1 MLVSLR
7 TRQVGLYCKVI
18 LCLLSFV
25 LFPVKAAINDY
36 VVKQWNIQNG
46 LPSQSLSSLVQDN
59 DGYIWIGTQFGLS
72 RFDGS
77 TFTNFNTQNVDFLP
91 SNGINKLLLDSNGFI
106 WIGTRNGLVRLNP
119 RSFETVPFRING
131 PVKDILEDERGRIW
145 VAANGLFILT
155 EPQINRQDPN
165 ALSDVPTLNSINQ
178 IVGSVSKIAWS
189 PKGIWLVN
197 ERHLLRLSDSTSAP
211 SDALRL
217 ELSAK
222 VSLPDRLAQT
232 IIHDLSWIEG
242 NLLLASEL
250 GAYFLDIDDELRPYQ
265 FPVGGNAA
273 VYKFVSDPD
282 GGLWISTYGRLLYR
296 DSDRQ
301 WQWVEPVQL
310 DQSIWFSDIFRDHDG
325 NVWFASFSEGL
336 WLAHAGKVERHASVA
351 AEAQAVMAITQGP
364 DGRLWIAGSNG
375 LGYLDKDENYVEE
388 IPQEVLKRSSIHD
401 LEFVGDRLYLGTD
414 RGVML
419 YENKQLSTLGYR
431 ELRQNPVFSISPS
444 NKGGLWLGTGR
455 GLYRLDYSGITPFT
469 YNAFLGSKFITYVID
484 YPRYGFIGTNKGA
497 YRYNDRG
504 IEKIGGQT
512 TLDNAYVT
520 SVLHIDGVA
529 TLVGSL
535 NDGLFYKSE
544 NGEWAQLDAS
554 QGLPYGSIFSLHYD
568 KSINRI
574 WVSTMKGLYRMPLD
588 QFTGPIV
595 NLQIEQVISSFDK
608 QLDGRPS
615 QCCSGIG
622 HDSVVETQTAFWYPS
637 LQGVVEIPKNVKL
650 FGKDNLNVQMESI
663 ETPDRTLFSDVLRES
678 ITLKTS
684 ERDITLRYTAI
695 DYYAPNSIEFRY
707 RLSGLDTDWRKVQSR
722 REAIYTNLS
731 PGEYLFT
738 LEVKRQGQDWR
749 NAVQR
754 TLLIKVPRRFDETVY
769 FRLLITSGFIF
780 LFYLVFWVFRTQ
792 ERRKQQALENL
803 VAERTTELRKANEKL
818 NQVNTQLKLVS
829 HTDELT
835 GLRSRRFL
843 FDQLPKDVEHYQRN
857 AHSLQQQDKSLVLM
871 ILNIDKF
878 SKIND
883 AYGTIGGDSCLQQLA
898 TLLNTRTQGSDYVAR
913 WSGDEFL
920 LLLRDFKRPAI
931 QQYVSELCKAIADHE
946 FSLPNGQQ
954 IKLTVSLGWSFYPL
968 PLLGGQVIGWE
979 SSVNLADIALHQVK
993 RRGGDGAATIIFD
1006 NQLDA
1011 FEFEQSI
1018 NIDEQLQSLQ
1028 SNGLAEV
1035 QVWMR

>member
-1 MLVSLR
+1 MSLIFRVSL
-7 TRQVGLYCKVI
+7 
-18 LCLLSFV
+18 LLSMLIVSVFGV
-25 LFPVKAAINDY
+25 VSTAHAAINDY

-46 LPSQSLSSLVQDN
+46 LPSQSISSVVQDRE
-59 DGYIWIGTQFGLS
+59 GYIWIGTQFGLS

-77 TFTNFNTQNVDFLP
+77 EFTNFNTQNVDFLS
-91 SNGINKLLLDSNGFI
+91 SNGINKLLLDKKGYL
-106 WIGTRNGLVRLNP
+106 WVGTRSGLVRLDTGSLESVQFKLN
-119 RSFETVPFRING
+119 SA
-131 PVKDILEDERGRIW
+131 VKDILEDDKGRIW
-145 VAANGLFILT
+145 VAANGLYLVT
-155 EPQINRQDPN
+155 EPQPTRFGEQN
-165 ALSDVPTLNSINQ
+165 APSVPTLNAINQ

-189 PKGIWLVN
+189 PKGLWLVN
-197 ERHLLRLSDSTSAP
+197 ERHLLRLSDSQSITSE
-211 SDALRL
+211 ALRL

-232 IIHDLSWIEG
+232 LVHDLTWTEG
-242 NLLLASEL
+242 NLLLGSEL
-250 GAYFLDIDDELRPYQ
+250 GAYFLDIDEELRPYQ
-265 FPVGGNAA
+265 LPVGANVA

-296 DSDRQ
+296 DNDSN
-301 WQWVEPVQL
+301 WQWVEPIQL
-310 DQSIWFSDIFRDHDG
+310 DQSIWFSDIYRDRNG

-336 WLAHAGKVERHASVA
+336 WLAHAGKVERHASVSG
-351 AEAQAVMAITQGP
+351 EAQAVTAITQGP
-364 DGRLWIAGSNG
+364 DGRIWIAGSSG
-375 LGYLDKDENYVEE
+375 LGYLNKEEKYSVE
-388 IPQEVLKRSSIHD
+388 VSLNTLKRSSIHD
-401 LEFVGDRLYLGTD
+401 LEFAGNKLYLGTD
-414 RGVML
+414 RGLMI
-419 YENKQLSTLGYR
+419 YENNALTSVGFR

-455 GLYRLDYSGITPFT
+455 GLYRLDYSGLTPFT
-469 YNAFLGSKFITYVID
+469 YNAFLGSKFISYIID
-484 YPRYGFIGTNKGA
+484 YPRYGYIGTNKGA
-497 YRYNDRG
+497 YRYNERG

-520 SVLHIDGVA
+520 SIVHIDGIA

-544 NGEWAQLDAS
+544 NGDWLQLDAA
-554 QGLPYGSIFSLHYD
+554 QGLPYGSIFSLYYD

-574 WVSTMKGLYRMPLD
+574 WVSTMKGVYRMPIE
-588 QFTGPIV
+588 QFTAEIA
-595 NLQIEQVISSFDK
+595 NLQVEQVISAFDR

-622 HDSVVETQTAFWYPS
+622 HDAVVETQHAFWYPS

-650 FGKDNLNVQMESI
+650 FGKDKLNVQIELMQTPERKLYSNALSESV
-663 ETPDRTLFSDVLRES
+663 TLGP
-678 ITLKTS
+678 S
-684 ERDITLRYTAI
+684 ERDMTIRYTAI
-695 DYYAPNSIEFRY
+695 DYYAPNSLEFRY
-707 RLSGLDTDWRKVQSR
+707 RLSGLDSDWRKVQSR

-731 PGEYLFT
+731 PGEYVFT
-738 LEVKRQGQDWR
+738 LEVKRQGQEWQ
-749 NAVQR
+749 NAVQKKV
-754 TLLIKVPRRFDETVY
+754 LIKVPRRFDETVY
-769 FRLLITSGFIF
+769 FRLLITSGFIL

-857 AHSLQQQDKSLVLM
+857 AQSLQSQDKSLVLM

-883 AYGTIGGDSCLQQLA
+883 AFGTIGGDSCLQQLA

-931 QQYVSELCKAIADHE
+931 QNYVSELCKAIAEHDFH
-946 FSLPNGQQ
+946 LPNGQQ
-954 IKLTVSLGWSFYPL
+954 LRLTVSLGWSFYPL

-993 RRGGDGAATIIFD
+993 QRGGDGAATIIFD
-1006 NQLDA
+1006 GQLDA
-1011 FEFEQSI
+1011 FEFEQTS

-1028 SNGLAEV
+1028 NSGLAEV
-1035 QVWMR
+1035 KVWMR